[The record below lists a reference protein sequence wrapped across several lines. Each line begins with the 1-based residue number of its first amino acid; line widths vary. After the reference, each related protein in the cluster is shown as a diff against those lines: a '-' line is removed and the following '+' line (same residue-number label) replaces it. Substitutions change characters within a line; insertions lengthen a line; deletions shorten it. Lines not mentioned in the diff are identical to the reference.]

1 MAFWTSPF
9 SEPKRKHRFILR
21 IPDLIVPNGPL
32 QGQAF
37 PEYLAK
43 SVTKPSYTVGT
54 TDHKFLGNTYYYP
67 GVVEWQAVNATIVNA
82 ISPDG
87 NKILYDALV
96 GSGYL
101 KPDVQEDVFFNPA
114 QAPGTVNKQGAVETL
129 GNVIIEELN
138 GQGGLIGTWT
148 LNNAFITSA
157 TFGDL
162 SYEDDGI
169 LNIDMTFR
177 YDWADYETGPAVAA
191 VTALNG

>member
-32 QGQAF
+32 EGQAF

-67 GVVEWQAVNATIVNA
+67 GAVTWNDVTAVIVN
-82 ISPDG
+82 STTPDG
-87 NKILYDALV
+87 NELLYSALQQM
-96 GSGYL
+96 GYL
-101 KPDVQEDVFFNPA
+101 KPDIQEDIFNNNLDPST
-114 QAPGTVNKQGAVETL
+114 PNKAAALATL
-129 GNVIIEELN
+129 GQVEFEELS
-138 GQGGLIGTWT
+138 GTGGTLGTWK
-148 LNNAFITSA
+148 LQNAFITNV

-162 SYEDDGI
+162 DYADEALLDI
-169 LNIDMTFR
+169 NIQFK
-177 YDWADYETGPAVAA
+177 YDWATYDVGPASQ
-191 VTALNG
+191 ALNNVQ

>member
-1 MAFWTSPF
+1 MAFWTSAL

-67 GVVEWQAVNATIVNA
+67 GAVTWNECTATIVNSV
-82 ISPDG
+82 SPDG
-87 NKILYDALV
+87 NELLYSALQQM
-96 GSGYL
+96 GYL
-101 KPDVQEDVFFNPA
+101 KPDIQEDIFNNNLDPST
-114 QAPGTVNKQGAVETL
+114 PNKAAALAALGQVEFEEISGAGGTL
-129 GNVIIEELN
+129 G
-138 GQGGLIGTWT
+138 TWK
-148 LNNAFITSA
+148 LQNAFITNV

-162 SYEDDGI
+162 DYADEALLDI
-169 LNIDMTFR
+169 TIQLR
-177 YDWADYETGPAVAA
+177 YDWATYDVGPASQ
-191 VTALNG
+191 ALANVQ

>member
-1 MAFWTSPF
+1 MAFWTSAL

-67 GVVEWQAVNATIVNA
+67 GAVTWNDVTAVIVN
-82 ISPDG
+82 STTPDG
-87 NKILYDALV
+87 NELLYSALQQM
-96 GSGYL
+96 GYL
-101 KPDVQEDVFFNPA
+101 KPDIQEDIFNNNLDPST
-114 QAPGTVNKQGAVETL
+114 PNKAAALATL
-129 GNVIIEELN
+129 GQVEFEELS
-138 GQGGLIGTWT
+138 GTGGTLGTWK
-148 LNNAFITSA
+148 LQNAFITNV

-162 SYEDDGI
+162 DYADEALLDI
-169 LNIDMTFR
+169 NIQFK
-177 YDWADYETGPAVAA
+177 YDWATYDVGPASQ
-191 VTALNG
+191 ALANIQ

>member
-32 QGQAF
+32 EGQAF

-67 GVVEWQAVNATIVNA
+67 GAVTWNDVTAVIVN
-82 ISPDG
+82 STTPDG
-87 NKILYDALV
+87 NQLLYSALQQM
-96 GSGYL
+96 GYL
-101 KPDVQEDVFFNPA
+101 KPDIQEDIFNSNLDPST
-114 QAPGTVNKQGAVETL
+114 PNKAAALATL
-129 GNVIIEELN
+129 GQVEFEELS
-138 GQGGLIGTWT
+138 GTGGTLGTWK
-148 LNNAFITSA
+148 LQNAFITNV

-162 SYEDDGI
+162 DYADEALLDI
-169 LNIDMTFR
+169 NIQFK
-177 YDWADYETGPAVAA
+177 YDWATYDVGPASQ
-191 VTALNG
+191 ALANVQ